1 MISTATHSSL
11 GKIIKMQPMD
21 KGYIKM
27 VLAINIPFKTIHLT
41 FNVWNKQKLQY
52 GNVELKN
59 EDFVVVSY
67 HYKEK
72 YTQLDELIKIERI
85 DNCPLCYCN
94 LEPTDS
100 QRFDCPGCATISDDD
115 VKERVNDRMKLVSCS
130 VKEYQYSPGY
140 KLEFINEID
149 QSKFVG
155 VVFKNSPMFD
165 DLSLLRESE
174 TYHVVG
180 WTNKDNFKCH
190 PLDIVSIYTDGV
202 NV

>member
-1 MISTATHSSL
+1 M
-11 GKIIKMQPMD
+11 
-21 KGYIKM
+21 
-27 VLAINIPFKTIHLT
+27 N

-59 EDFVVVSY
+59 EDLVVVSY
-67 HYKEK
+67 NYKEK
-72 YTQLDELIKIERI
+72 YTQLNELIKIQRI

-94 LEPTDS
+94 LEP
-100 QRFDCPGCATISDDD
+100 TISDDD
-115 VKERVNDRMKLVSCS
+115 VKERVNDRMKLKSCC
-130 VKEYQYSPGY
+130 VK
-140 KLEFINEID
+140 
-149 QSKFVG
+149 
-155 VVFKNSPMFD
+155 MFD

-202 NV
+202 NF